1 MKKPM
6 IKAVVLTAA
15 AACLISSCGKTGTSD
30 KKSLGEQEST
40 ALESAVPQETETP
53 ASTDAASENAES
65 STDTA
70 VSTDASSTDDITIV
84 GSRVTSNYDNL
95 YMDSS
100 AGIDT
105 KLLAEG
111 HYPSIALGT
120 YDKGTFTEYKD
131 SYKELSDALNEYNQ
145 SRYDLYKKNMDLCKE
160 YAADDERFN
169 DESGDFYGYYYTV
182 DMDSS
187 IQRSDS
193 AVFSISE
200 MTSTYMG
207 GAHPFTAYTGYNI
220 DSQTGKQLKISDIVT
235 DKDAFIETVNEKLH
249 EAYPD
254 IDSGSIVEDIK
265 QTVSDM
271 YDGKDDIN
279 LQFYMDHDALEIMF
293 SQYDLTCYAAGP
305 EFISLYYKDCAD
317 LLNPA
322 YTKTTRDFASKVD
335 FSRPMTIS
343 SGDTSKTLVV
353 SYEPASAEQYGSD
366 CYELTIDLDGKEYRD
381 VIEYTYNISAF
392 VLSKDNKSYLY
403 VDCTSDND
411 WEFTQVYDLNGDTAT
426 KVNDFNDIAF
436 YSSAPVDPSDFIMST
451 RGGVLS
457 TYMLSCHYALGS
469 DGSPKRKTEYWWI
482 NSDSELT
489 LNAPVTLSVMDSLTE
504 DGSDNGTSTEIL
516 SGTVLKPVRTDN
528 KSWVD
533 ALTPDGKY
541 ARIVVDTSD
550 WPQKVNGTSIEELF
564 DGIVFAG

>member
-15 AACLISSCGKTGTSD
+15 AACLISSCGKTGISD
-30 KKSLGEQEST
+30 KKSSGEQEST
-40 ALESAVPQETETP
+40 ALESALPQETENT
-53 ASTDAASENAES
+53 A

-70 VSTDASSTDDITIV
+70 SESAESSIDNAVSTDSSSTDDITIV

-131 SYKELSDALNEYNQ
+131 TYKELSDALNEYNQ

-322 YTKTTRDFASKVD
+322 YTKTTRDFASNVD
-335 FSRPMTIS
+335 FSRPLTIS

-366 CYELTIDLDGKEYRD
+366 CYELTIALDGREFKD
-381 VIEYTYNISAF
+381 IIEYTYNISAF

-411 WEFTQVYDLNGDTAT
+411 WEFTQVYDLNGDTAA
-426 KVNDFNDIAF
+426 KVDDFNDIAF

-457 TYMLSCHYALGS
+457 TYMLSCHYDLGN

-504 DGSDNGTSTEIL
+504 DGSDNGTNTEIL